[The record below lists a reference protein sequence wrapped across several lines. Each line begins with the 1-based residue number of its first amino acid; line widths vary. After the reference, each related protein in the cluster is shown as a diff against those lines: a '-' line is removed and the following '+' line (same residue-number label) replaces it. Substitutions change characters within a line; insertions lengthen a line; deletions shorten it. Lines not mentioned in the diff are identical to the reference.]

1 MRRRTGGREDKNGK
15 MISLDS
21 ARPDNEWPL
30 LCDDVMKVGMRSGGS
45 KEVLLTER
53 AARARADC

>member
-1 MRRRTGGREDKNGK
+1 MRRRGRNREGGGEDKNGK

-30 LCDDVMKVGMRSGGS
+30 LCDDVMKVGMRSGA
-45 KEVLLTER
+45 KR
-53 AARARADC
+53 FC